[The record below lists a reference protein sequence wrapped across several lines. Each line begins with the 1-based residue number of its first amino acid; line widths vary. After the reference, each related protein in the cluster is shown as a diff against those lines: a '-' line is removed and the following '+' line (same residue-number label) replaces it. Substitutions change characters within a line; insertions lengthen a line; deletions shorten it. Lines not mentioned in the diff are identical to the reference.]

1 MIKNNNK
8 RIFLTFDFLLQFQIN
23 TCFFV
28 FAKCSL
34 TSIPIHHHLLNHMIK
49 KKPNYPPFLYPQH
62 KMKEK
67 IKQLSLMCSN
77 LVLYKYVLI

>member
-49 KKPNYPPFLYPQH
+49 KNLITPLFYTPN
-62 KMKEK
+62 
-67 IKQLSLMCSN
+67 IK
-77 LVLYKYVLI
+77 